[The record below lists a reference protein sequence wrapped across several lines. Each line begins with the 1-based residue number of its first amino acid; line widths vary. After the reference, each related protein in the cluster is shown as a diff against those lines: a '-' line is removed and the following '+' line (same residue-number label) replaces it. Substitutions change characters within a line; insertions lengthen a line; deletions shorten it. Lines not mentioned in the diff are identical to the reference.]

1 MPSANSTVLKRP
13 PKSHLSQEKRSSY
26 NFVDGWLRVQ
36 YSDKIASVPNLQE
49 FIRRERTEPPGAW
62 EGPSHLA
69 MVKTIMSTDGSESE
83 QMDSLSKTKDKLKVQ
98 QRLID
103 ISARNLQST
112 RLSSRDFSG
121 SGTVTPGGGGVG
133 EGQSAIEENIRL
145 LEVRR

>member
-1 MPSANSTVLKRP
+1 
-13 PKSHLSQEKRSSY
+13 
-26 NFVDGWLRVQ
+26 
-36 YSDKIASVPNLQE
+36 
-49 FIRRERTEPPGAW
+49 
-62 EGPSHLA
+62 

-83 QMDSLSKTKDKLKVQ
+83 QTDSLTKTKDKLKVQ

-121 SGTVTPGGGGVG
+121 SGTVTPGSSGVG

-145 LEVRR
+145 LEVSYVKLLS

>member
-1 MPSANSTVLKRP
+1 
-13 PKSHLSQEKRSSY
+13 
-26 NFVDGWLRVQ
+26 
-36 YSDKIASVPNLQE
+36 
-49 FIRRERTEPPGAW
+49 
-62 EGPSHLA
+62 

-83 QMDSLSKTKDKLKVQ
+83 QNMDSLAKTKDKLKVQ

-121 SGTVTPGGGGVG
+121 SGTVTPGGSANG

-145 LEVRR
+145 LEVSLRETLSIAT

>member
-1 MPSANSTVLKRP
+1 
-13 PKSHLSQEKRSSY
+13 
-26 NFVDGWLRVQ
+26 
-36 YSDKIASVPNLQE
+36 
-49 FIRRERTEPPGAW
+49 
-62 EGPSHLA
+62 

-83 QMDSLSKTKDKLKVQ
+83 QMDSLAKTKDKLKVQ

-121 SGTVTPGGGGVG
+121 SGTVSSGGGGLG

-145 LEVRR
+145 LEVSR

>member
-1 MPSANSTVLKRP
+1 
-13 PKSHLSQEKRSSY
+13 
-26 NFVDGWLRVQ
+26 
-36 YSDKIASVPNLQE
+36 
-49 FIRRERTEPPGAW
+49 
-62 EGPSHLA
+62 

-83 QMDSLSKTKDKLKVQ
+83 QTDSLTKTKDKLKVQ

-121 SGTVTPGGGGVG
+121 SGTVAPGSSGGVG

-145 LEVRR
+145 LEVSYFIPKLASWLA

>member
-1 MPSANSTVLKRP
+1 
-13 PKSHLSQEKRSSY
+13 
-26 NFVDGWLRVQ
+26 
-36 YSDKIASVPNLQE
+36 
-49 FIRRERTEPPGAW
+49 
-62 EGPSHLA
+62 

-83 QMDSLSKTKDKLKVQ
+83 QMDSLAKTKDKLKVQ

-121 SGTVTPGGGGVG
+121 SGTVNPVGGGIG

-145 LEVRR
+145 LEVS